1 MATKN
6 SDFDF
11 GLDAVEILAKG
22 KKSQDK
28 RIDFGKA
35 TAQLRHLAAGSP
47 EVVVKIS
54 GGGKSIVQVFNHMTY
69 ITRNGTL
76 EATTENGDKVSSH
89 EEIKE
94 LIEEWGLNATR
105 RYGEVKLA
113 YNIVLSMP
121 QGTPA
126 EAVQEAAAKFA
137 LDSFWS
143 NHRYLMV
150 LHTDRP
156 HPHVHIVV
164 KAEGEDRAR
173 MDVRK
178 EMLEDWR
185 QTFAEKLNEIGIMA
199 SATHRDVRGQSLK
212 SLTLPVYHLEK
223 RGASK
228 VLQAKVAQ
236 VAKQLLASQQQEKEP
251 WTQAMAQRREKILE
265 LFKAASETLRAS
277 NEPRLADDLEKFA
290 RELPA
295 VVTRNELISKRLKE
309 IILEGRKNR
318 ALTSQDLADAMQKVS
333 RTGPVEQP
341 AKETDKVRPEQGKTS
356 TARKKDIERE

>member
-1 MATKN
+1 MTTKS

-11 GLDAVEILAKG
+11 GLDAVEILARG

-35 TAQLRHLAAGSP
+35 ASQLRHLAAGSP

-76 EATTENGDKVSSH
+76 EGITENGDKVSSH
-89 EEIKE
+89 DEVKE
-94 LIEEWGLNATR
+94 LLGEWGLNGTK

-113 YNIVLSMP
+113 HNIVLSMP

-126 EAVQEAAAKFA
+126 EAVKAAASKFA
-137 LDSFWS
+137 LDNFWS

-150 LHTDRP
+150 LHTDTP

-164 KAEGEDRAR
+164 KAEGEDRKR

-178 EMLEDWR
+178 DTLESWR
-185 QTFAEKLNEIGIMA
+185 QTFAEKLNEQGIMA
-199 SATHRDVRGQSLK
+199 SATHRDVRGQSLNSK
-212 SLTLPVYHLEK
+212 TQPVYHLEK

-228 VLQAKVAQ
+228 VLQAKVAG

-251 WTQAMAQRREKILE
+251 WTLAMSKRREKILE

-277 NEPRLADDLEKFA
+277 NEPRLATDLEKFA
-290 RELPA
+290 SELPA
-295 VVTRNELISKRLKE
+295 VVTRNELISRRLKE
-309 IILEGRKNR
+309 LIQEGRKNK
-318 ALTSQDLADAMQKVS
+318 AEMNQELADAMQNIS
-333 RTGPVEQP
+333 RASPNRKGRGATEKERVEQ
-341 AKETDKVRPEQGKTS
+341 DKTS
-356 TARKKDIERE
+356 TPSKKDIERE